1 MAQLDSQPTNQNFLS
16 PLGFKFLIQKTPS
29 TNYFCL
35 TANIPSVATGDILEP
50 TPFISVPV
58 PGDHLTFGTLSITFR
73 VDEDMTNY
81 IELYS
86 WIQGIGFP
94 ESYQQ
99 YRDELEKNAGIK
111 SPTNLYSDGTLI
123 VLNSNMNPNK
133 QVNFKDLYPVSLSD
147 VTFDV
152 TQTDVEYVT
161 CTCDFR
167 FRSFDIASV

>member
-1 MAQLDSQPTNQNFLS
+1 
-16 PLGFKFLIQKTPS
+16 
-29 TNYFCL
+29 
-35 TANIPSVATGDILEP
+35 
-50 TPFISVPV
+50 
-58 PGDHLTFGTLSITFR
+58 
-73 VDEDMTNY
+73 MTNY
-81 IELYS
+81 IELYN

-99 YRDELEKNAGIK
+99 YRDELEKNASIK

-133 QVNFKDLYPVSLSD
+133 QVTFKDLYPVSLSD